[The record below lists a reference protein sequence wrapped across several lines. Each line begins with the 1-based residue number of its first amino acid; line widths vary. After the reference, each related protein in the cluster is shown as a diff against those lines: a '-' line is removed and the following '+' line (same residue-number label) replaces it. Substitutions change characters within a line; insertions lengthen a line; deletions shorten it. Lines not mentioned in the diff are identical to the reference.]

1 MSRAQGKRTPR
12 WVGLDELLGGHEPK
26 ASAGDGSGGV
36 TRDDGPHGGQDTPQT
51 HGVRHEEGEGEG
63 YGGIPGGLT
72 HLANPPVKHQPV
84 PVPEREWPYRRAN
97 LAHGV
102 PPDGKHHDRDPRITG
117 GQRGKARATPPAP
130 RQTPVPVYIVE
141 GEGGDQSIRSASPR
155 SVQCPAATSAE
166 PVRVCGRAPDRI
178 EIQILNE
185 DSATDIRFATNL
197 APLAAGN
204 GALLPW
210 PSNSYVTIKTQG
222 ELYAIGASGSGTPR
236 LSIVEVFDE
245 KLGE

>member
-12 WVGLDELLGGHEPK
+12 WVGLDELL
-26 ASAGDGSGGV
+26 DGSGGV
-36 TRDDGPHGGQDTPQT
+36 QRPDGPHAGQDPADTGGEKREEGIGDGYDYAAERMPPGGQN
-51 HGVRHEEGEGEG
+51 
-63 YGGIPGGLT
+63 
-72 HLANPPVKHQPV
+72 HLGNPPVTRQPV
-84 PVPEREWPYRRAN
+84 PVPDREWPYRRAN

-102 PPDGKHHDRDPRITG
+102 PPDGKHHDRDPRLSG
-117 GQRGKARATPPAP
+117 GQRGQARTEPAPP

-141 GEGGDQSIRSASPR
+141 GHDSAVIKSASPR
-155 SVQCPAATSAE
+155 SITCPASTSAE
-166 PVRVCGRAPDRI
+166 PVRVCGRDQRRV

-185 DSATDIRFATNL
+185 DTATDIRFATNL

-222 ELYAIGASGSGTPR
+222 ELSAIGASGSGTPR
-236 LSIVEVFDE
+236 LSIIEVFDE
-245 KLGE
+245 GLGA